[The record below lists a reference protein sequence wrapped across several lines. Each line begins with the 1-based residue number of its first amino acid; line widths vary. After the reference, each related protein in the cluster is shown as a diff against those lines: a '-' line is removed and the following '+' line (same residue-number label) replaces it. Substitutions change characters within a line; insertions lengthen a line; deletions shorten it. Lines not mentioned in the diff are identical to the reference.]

1 MKVCECAL
9 LASHLAPQPTP
20 SQHAEL
26 DYNARYSCQR
36 ASPLICP
43 NQALAAELGILR
55 LHRHLEGKAINALA
69 YERAIA
75 VGIDRFGYR
84 YRND

>member
-1 MKVCECAL
+1 MKVCECTL
-9 LASHLAPQPTP
+9 LASHLAPQPPP
-20 SQHAEL
+20 SQPVTL
-26 DYNARYSCQR
+26 DYKARYACQR

-55 LHRHLEGKAINALA
+55 LHRHLEGKGINALA

-75 VGIDRFGYR
+75 VGGDRFGYR
-84 YRND
+84 SN